1 MPDKPNEN
9 QSANEATQRSKSST
23 KKFTIIALLVVFI
36 MPVVLAKIAL
46 ENDWFNKG
54 STNRGILLD
63 PIIDASSV
71 LSNTDE
77 EPHWKLVYTIPS
89 DCSIA
94 CENAVFSISQVRKAV
109 GREMDR
115 VDALFIVSEVSD
127 KKAVDNLAVNN
138 FGQVLNLD
146 SKNVNNLFNDVGN
159 NGIFIVDTLG
169 NVVLKYEITL
179 EREQA
184 IMDSRDILADL
195 KKLLKLSRIG

>member
-1 MPDKPNEN
+1 MQEN
-9 QSANEATQRSKSST
+9 SAKAKS
-23 KKFTIIALLVVFI
+23 KKFTIIALIVVFI
-36 MPVVLAKIAL
+36 LPVILAKFAL

-63 PIIDASSV
+63 PIIDASSI
-71 LSNTDE
+71 LANKSA
-77 EPHWKLVYTIPS
+77 EPHWKLLYTVPNTC
-89 DCSIA
+89 DIA

-115 VDALFIVSEVSD
+115 VDALFLVTESSD
-127 KKAVDNLAVNN
+127 AKAVDNLSVNN

-146 SKNVNNLFNDVGN
+146 SKNVNKLFNAVGN

-169 NVVLKYEITL
+169 NVVLKYELTL